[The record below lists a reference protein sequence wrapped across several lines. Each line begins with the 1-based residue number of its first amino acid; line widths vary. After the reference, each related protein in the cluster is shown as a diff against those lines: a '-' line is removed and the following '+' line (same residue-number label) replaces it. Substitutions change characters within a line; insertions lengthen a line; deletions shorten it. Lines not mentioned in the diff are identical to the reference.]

1 MAESRIKI
9 RATTNE
15 INKNFNETPSKYY
28 NIKYFKGEKYCKG
41 KDDVPIV
48 FETLIRHNEIGN
60 RSIERSSPYT
70 LDTLEK
76 TLEKKVKDYEK
87 EQMITKDDNEYT
99 DIEI

>member
-9 RATTNE
+9 RATANE

-28 NIKYFKGEKYCKG
+28 NIKYFKGEKYCEG

-76 TLEKKVKDYEK
+76 TLEEKVKQYEK

-99 DIEI
+99 NIEI